1 MTRSDNLKK
10 AQKNYEMRKKEANP
24 EAYKADRA
32 QYMREYRRKKKE
44 EIFSLNL
51 FQNYLKI
58 KRLFL
63 KYLNKR
69 NIYIL

>member
-44 EIFSLNL
+44 EKPN
-51 FQNYLKI
+51 
-58 KRLFL
+58 
-63 KYLNKR
+63 KYFHSTFFKT
-69 NIYIL
+69 I